1 LEKLELFK
9 IFLTSGL
16 TITGGVL
23 IFVLGQMILKFVIE
37 PIHEFNKLK
46 GEIAYSL
53 VFYANVYMNVPL
65 SYTDLSE
72 DRQDRDKAQQVFRGL
87 ASQLCP
93 RARIIPWLKI
103 WESLKFVP
111 KYKNIIEATKDLIGL
126 SNSIHEVTTNV
137 NRMRRERIEAH
148 LNIQAI

>member
-1 LEKLELFK
+1 MEKLELFK

-72 DRQDRDKAQQVFRGL
+72 DRQDRDKAQQVFLDILGTMK
-87 ASQLCP
+87 QLTS
-93 RARIIPWLKI
+93 INHVQFL
-103 WESLKFVP
+103 
-111 KYKNIIEATKDLIGL
+111 DLILDCLFGP
-126 SNSIHEVTTNV
+126 T
-137 NRMRRERIEAH
+137 
-148 LNIQAI
+148 